1 MCIEEARL
9 ECITAVSAQQILEV
23 YREKKGT
30 VVMDP
35 TVVRALPGEEL
46 FVFQPIIG
54 GFRTPI
60 VVDHSKKERWSP
72 LRAFRPQGL

>member
-1 MCIEEARL
+1 MMGP
-9 ECITAVSAQQILEV
+9 TAVEV
-23 YREKKGT
+23 
-30 VVMDP
+30 
-35 TVVRALPGEEL
+35 LPEEEL

-60 VVDHSKKERWSP
+60 VVDHSKEQWTP